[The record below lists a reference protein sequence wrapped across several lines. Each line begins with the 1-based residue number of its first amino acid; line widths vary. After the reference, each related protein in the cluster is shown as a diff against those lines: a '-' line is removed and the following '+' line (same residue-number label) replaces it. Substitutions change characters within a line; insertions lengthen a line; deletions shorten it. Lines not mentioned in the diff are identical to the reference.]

1 MKYKLLVTIEK
12 VDENKYMARVED
24 LRATAMGDSAEDALN
39 NLRDSINLMI
49 EEYGTELVFKG
60 INESLEY
67 RFVEV
72 GN

>member
-12 VDENKYMARVED
+12 VNDNEYMARAED
-24 LRATAMGDSAEDALN
+24 VRATAMGDSVEDALDS
-39 NLRDSINLMI
+39 LRESINLMI
-49 EEYGTELVFKG
+49 DEYGSELVFKG
-60 INESLEY
+60 IKESLEY